1 MGVLLLRQD
10 RAAEAVQAF
19 ESGLA
24 APDPGEGGCVSA
36 LNRLGR
42 GLALRATGSQDGE
55 DLDTALTKLGELGVE
70 VLPHGLDRLVEE
82 MR

>member
-1 MGVLLLRQD
+1 
-10 RAAEAVQAF
+10 
-19 ESGLA
+19 
-24 APDPGEGGCVSA
+24 
-36 LNRLGR
+36 LGR